1 MPNSATPDLSE
12 GEIKTRQDATR
23 DAIASARLAGLEVS
37 AGTRGIMELYNYGRI
52 TEEEMIERIRQLHV
66 RRDDGAR

>member
-1 MPNSATPDLSE
+1 MPNSVTPDLSE
-12 GEIKTRQDATR
+12 EEIKARQDATR
-23 DAIASARLAGLEVS
+23 DAIASARLAGLEVA
-37 AGTRGIMELYNYGRI
+37 AGTRKIMELYDYGRM